1 MAADGIEKTCNR
13 SMDKVIEF
21 FKEELRGVRTG
32 RASPG
37 LVEHLKIEVASYGS
51 TMELRELAAISAPEP
66 ALLLVKPFDPGVIS
80 DIEKGIQSSD
90 IGITPACDG
99 KTIRLPIPALS
110 GERRNQLIQQVR
122 KMAEQQKIALRNV
135 RRDTNKTI
143 DAAKKDS
150 TLSEDEAADLKDSV
164 QKAIKKHETA
174 VDELTSAKT
183 KEIESN

>member
-1 MAADGIEKTCNR
+1 MAATAIEKTCNR

-37 LVEHLKIEVASYGS
+37 LVEHLKIEVSSYGS

-66 ALLLVKPFDPGVIS
+66 ALLLVKPFDPGVVS
-80 DIEKGIQSSD
+80 DIEKGIQSSE

-135 RRDTNKTI
+135 RRDTNKSI
-143 DAAKKDS
+143 DIAKKDS
-150 TLSEDEAADLKDSV
+150 TLSEDEAADLKDRV
-164 QKAIKKHETA
+164 QKAIKRHEST
-174 VDELTSAKT
+174 VDELTSTKT
-183 KEIESN
+183 KEIEAN